1 MLRCKPSRS
10 KIDSLYDNFMS
21 TEEDHYDLLAAFNES
36 SRVLSIN
43 FREVLVNE
51 VLTSMHIDLAEDL
64 VQVIDLYIYGKN
76 HCFVFHEKQFRD
88 LEVLSLNYNIREN
101 LTQCNANI
109 WSKTEDGV
117 IQMLVGRKLRGF
129 DICKDSDDED
139 GDPNPLEI
147 MTDKGSVFLV
157 PDKPANWW
165 LDRDSKFMD
174 LPALYGF
181 NHVIEDARVISRH
194 TGPYLHLVVSPS
206 ENEGSVKCL
215 N

>member
-1 MLRCKPSRS
+1 
-10 KIDSLYDNFMS
+10 MS
-21 TEEDHYDLLAAFNES
+21 TEEDHYDLLAAFNNR

-51 VLTSMHIDLAEDL
+51 ILTSILAEDL
-64 VQVIDLYIYGKN
+64 VRVIDLYIWGKN

-129 DICKDSDDED
+129 DICDDNDDED
-139 GDPNPLEI
+139 GEPNPLEI
-147 MTDKGSVFLV
+147 MTDQGSVFLV
-157 PDKPANWW
+157 PDKPANW
-165 LDRDSKFMD
+165 
-174 LPALYGF
+174 
-181 NHVIEDARVISRH
+181 
-194 TGPYLHLVVSPS
+194 
-206 ENEGSVKCL
+206 
-215 N
+215 